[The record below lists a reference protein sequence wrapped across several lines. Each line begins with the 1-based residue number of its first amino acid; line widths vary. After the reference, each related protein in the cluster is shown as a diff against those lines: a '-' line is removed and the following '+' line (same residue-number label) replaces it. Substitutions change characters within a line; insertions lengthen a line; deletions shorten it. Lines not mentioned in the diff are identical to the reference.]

1 MVPSV
6 LRSRIFKL
14 SVGCLLAL
22 AWVVACSSW
31 RVSVF
36 AQSETPDAATLREQV
51 MACIPDTP
59 PGIVEAVEVAGL
71 AEVDGA
77 NYIYFYAYDT
87 PEVPANT
94 ENSNDPTAP
103 NYEAYPSDLV
113 ISVAADGACAMEH
126 FNPMGDP
133 IPLAQNLDREVAR
146 RLTLD
151 RYQRTIEQIGRDG
164 LQARINRWAEDP
176 GVQGA
181 YLWDEEQWALEQLG
195 MAIPDSLLDPALNP

>member
-6 LRSRIFKL
+6 LKSRIFKA
-14 SVGCLLAL
+14 SVGCLVTLVL
-22 AWVVACSSW
+22 VVACASL
-31 RVSVF
+31 RVA

-51 MACIPDTP
+51 MACIPDSP

-71 AEVDGA
+71 AEVDGTH
-77 NYIYFYAYDT
+77 YVYFYAYDT
-87 PEVPANT
+87 RVPENP
-94 ENSNDPTAP
+94 ENPDDPTAA

-113 ISVAADGACAMEH
+113 ISLTDGVCAMGH

-133 IPLAQNLDREVAR
+133 IPLAQTLDQVVAR
-146 RLTLD
+146 QLTLD

-164 LQARINRWAEDP
+164 LQARINSWAEDP

-195 MAIPDSLLDPALNP
+195 MAIPASLLDPALNP

>member
-1 MVPSV
+1 MLTPIP
-6 LRSRIFKL
+6 RIKL
-14 SVGCLLAL
+14 FRRLAYAL
-22 AWVVACSSW
+22 ATLMLVVACASL
-31 RVSVF
+31 RVV
-36 AQSETPDAATLREQV
+36 AQSETPDAVTLREQV
-51 MACIPDTP
+51 MTCIPDDP

-71 AEVDGA
+71 AEVDGTD
-77 NYIYFYAYDT
+77 YIYFYAYDT
-87 PEVPANT
+87 AIPENT

-103 NYEAYPSDLV
+103 NYEAYPSNLV
-113 ISVAADGACAMEH
+113 ISLTDGACEMEH

-133 IPLAQNLDREVAR
+133 IPLAQTLDQEVAR

-151 RYQRTIEQIGRDG
+151 RYQRTIEQIGRNG

-195 MAIPDSLLDPALNP
+195 MAIPESLLDPALNP